1 MPEGIT
7 LILIVVVALAVGFD
21 YINGFH
27 DTANSIATSVS
38 TQALRPH
45 QAILMSAAA
54 NFLGALAG
62 TAVATFVA
70 TGFRSHIPKSPR

>member
-7 LILIVVVALAVGFD
+7 LILIVVVGLAVSFD

-45 QAILMSAAA
+45 QAILM
-54 NFLGALAG
+54 
-62 TAVATFVA
+62 
-70 TGFRSHIPKSPR
+70 